1 MGYNVPADLNRLHR
15 DSMPGTKKT
24 LFALWLIVSIVW
36 MVAIAR
42 PFHLGNAIDTYRSY
56 YQKTNDIN
64 DGTATS
70 YEKRDYMESGPKLE
84 DAGKT
89 IALFLLAGF
98 GLPGLSLWIGERLM
112 KNKDPKTAPKKK

>member
-1 MGYNVPADLNRLHR
+1 MTA
-15 DSMPGTKKT
+15 TKKI
-24 LFALWLIVSIVW
+24 LVALWLIVSIVW

-42 PFHLGNAIDTYRSY
+42 PFHLGNAINTYSSY

-70 YEKRDYMESGPKLE
+70 YEKRDYMESGPELE

-89 IALFLLAGF
+89 IALYLLAGF
-98 GLPGLSLWIGERLM
+98 GLPWLLLWIGARVM
-112 KNKDPKTAPKKK
+112 KDKVGKPAPKWK